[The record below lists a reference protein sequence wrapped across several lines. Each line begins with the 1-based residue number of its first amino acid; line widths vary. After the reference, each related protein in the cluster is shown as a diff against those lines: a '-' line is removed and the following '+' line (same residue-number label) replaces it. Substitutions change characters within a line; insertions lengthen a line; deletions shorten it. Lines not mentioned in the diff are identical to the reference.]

1 MTAPNSL
8 GPEKHG
14 QESVKETGGNNS
26 NVSKSDP
33 VLTDQTQS
41 ESHVKTNPRAVVGI
55 GASAGGLE
63 ALELLF
69 DHIPV
74 DTGMAYV
81 VIQHL
86 SPDFKS
92 MMNELLSRHTRL
104 LIHRVS
110 DGMVVEPNSVYLI
123 PPKKEMIISDGRL
136 LLTDKD
142 PEQGLSLPI
151 DTFFKSLAL
160 ERKQDAIAVVLSGTG
175 SDGSRGIL
183 DISRAGGLVIA
194 QDEHSCRFDGMPRA
208 AAETGVVDLVLRPEQ
223 IGTIIAEH
231 GGDATDPIEAAKAN
245 GLNGI
250 FEMLRSEYGI
260 DFSWYKSSTVD
271 RRVERRV
278 QILQLNSLEEYV
290 ERIRTDRLEL
300 NNLYKDL
307 LIGVTKFFRDPK
319 AFERIAKEVIPNI
332 FKTLPDGHEAR
343 FWVAG
348 CATGEEAYSLAIL
361 IDEQMTRMKK
371 RCDVKIFATD
381 AHRVSLDFASTG
393 LYPEASLSEVSK
405 ERIERYFKR
414 QGANYKVSPELRK
427 MIVFSAHN
435 LLRDAPITRMNLITC
450 RNLLIYFQ
458 PVAQKKVLSLF
469 HFALASSGTLFLGPS
484 EGLLDL
490 ADEFEPI
497 DRSWKIYRK
506 RRDVRLTNDFRIS
519 PPTDYNLRSSSRA
532 SRRSPVKS
540 GKDFISKAYES
551 LATEFMPPS
560 FLVDEQHELLYTFPG
575 AISFLMPRGGAPS
588 TAILDMV
595 DDDLRVVLAG
605 ALQRCARQNH
615 SVKFSKLSLQLA
627 NEQISADLSVKPLTV
642 DSKTRLFIVSIIPN
656 DTPANALGGAMELDV
671 DESVRERIE
680 LLESELGHTRENLQA
695 AIEEL
700 ETSNEELQSTNEE
713 LVASNEELQSTNEE
727 LHSVNEELY
736 TVNGE
741 YQRKIEELVEV
752 NDDFD
757 NLFRSTEVASIFLDR
772 ELCIRKFTPQATE
785 TFQITSHDL
794 GRRIDGFNHK
804 INDDQLYTDVRNVA
818 SGNIEKVER
827 DVCDSNGVWYL
838 LRILPYESIESSGG
852 VVVTLVDIRTLKQ
865 AQDELTIAKDA
876 IQAAINGVLLT
887 DLDWQVRTAN
897 PSFLEMFEFESYED
911 IKAQRVEDLFSSE
924 CVDRLKEICREFS
937 HDKKPSKHEYTLR
950 RRDGTA
956 FQVEVAG
963 TIFNDGYGNPRGRQ
977 LSFVDITRRR
987 SAEESRESYAA
998 ELEMANETLR
1008 TAEAQSRTAVEKRD
1022 QFLAIL
1028 SHELRNPLS
1037 GIQNAVR
1044 VLNHPEAN
1052 DSKVQRAKKAIAN
1065 QTEHMGRL
1073 MNDLLD
1079 VSRVTQGKI
1088 NFDLRIIDV
1097 RELVEDAHDA
1107 VQSSLLTKNQLFK
1120 VENSDKPL
1128 FVEADRDR
1136 LLQVLNNLL
1145 TNASRYTPTGGHI
1158 TLHVERE
1165 GIECIISVIDD
1176 GQGIDPELK
1185 ESIFEMFVQSDAT
1198 LDRADGG
1205 MGVGLTIVR
1214 SLVEKMDGTIS
1225 VDSDGI
1231 GEGSK
1236 FIVRLPLSFK
1246 SLRSQQKRPTE
1257 ISKDP
1262 KASEKTVL
1270 IVEDNVEA
1278 LEMLKYLLELDG
1290 YNVLTATDG
1299 KTGLD
1304 TIVSKQPDIALVDI
1318 GLPVLDGFQ
1327 VASKTRETLGDNLK
1341 TKLIALTGYG
1351 QNDDHKKI
1359 MSSGFVEHLVK
1370 PVDGKQLNKALKI

>member
-1 MTAPNSL
+1 
-8 GPEKHG
+8 
-14 QESVKETGGNNS
+14 
-26 NVSKSDP
+26 
-33 VLTDQTQS
+33 
-41 ESHVKTNPRAVVGI
+41 
-55 GASAGGLE
+55 
-63 ALELLF
+63 
-69 DHIPV
+69 
-74 DTGMAYV
+74 
-81 VIQHL
+81 
-86 SPDFKS
+86 
-92 MMNELLSRHTRL
+92 
-104 LIHRVS
+104 
-110 DGMVVEPNSVYLI
+110 
-123 PPKKEMIISDGRL
+123 
-136 LLTDKD
+136 
-142 PEQGLSLPI
+142 
-151 DTFFKSLAL
+151 
-160 ERKQDAIAVVLSGTG
+160 
-175 SDGSRGIL
+175 
-183 DISRAGGLVIA
+183 IA
-194 QDEHSCRFDGMPRA
+194 QDEESCRFDGMPRA

-223 IGTIIAEH
+223 IGKIIAEH
-231 GGDATDPIEAAKAN
+231 GGTPVDSAQVANAN

-278 QILQLNSLEEYV
+278 QILQLNNLDEYV
-290 ERIRTDRLEL
+290 DQIRNDRVEL

-332 FKTLPDGHEAR
+332 FKNLPDDQEAR

-348 CATGEEAYSLAIL
+348 CATGEEAYSLAIM
-361 IDEQMTRMKK
+361 IDEHMTRMKK
-371 RCDVKIFATD
+371 RHEVKIFATD
-381 AHRVSLDFASTG
+381 AHRVSLDFASAG
-393 LYPEASLSEVSK
+393 LYPEDSLAEVSK
-405 ERIERYFKR
+405 ARIERYFKKH
-414 QGANYKVSPELRK
+414 GGSYKVSPELRK
-427 MIVFSAHN
+427 MIVFSSHN
-435 LLRDAPITRMNLITC
+435 LLRDAPITRMNLVTC

-469 HFALASSGTLFLGPS
+469 HFALASNGTLFLGPS

-490 ADEFEPI
+490 ADEFDPI

-506 RRDVRLTNDFRIS
+506 RRDVRLMNDFRIS
-519 PPTDYNLRSSSRA
+519 PPADFGLRVNSRPPVRRNSSSI
-532 SRRSPVKS
+532 
-540 GKDFISKAYES
+540 GKDFVSKAYES

-560 FLVDEQHELLYTFPG
+560 FLVDEHYELLYTFPG
-575 AISFLMPRGGAPS
+575 AINFLMQKGGAPS

-605 ALQRCARQNH
+605 ALQRCSRQDEA
-615 SVKFSKLSLQLA
+615 VKFSKLSLHKA
-627 NEQISADLSVKPLTV
+627 NDKIVADLSVKPLAV

-656 DTPANALGGAMELDV
+656 DNPADTLSNALELDV
-671 DESVRERIE
+671 DESVQERMG
-680 LLESELGHTRENLQA
+680 LLESELRHTRENLQA

-785 TFQITSHDL
+785 TFQITLHDL

-804 INDDQLYTDVRNVA
+804 INDDQLYNDVRDVA
-818 SGNIEKVER
+818 SGKVRKVER

-838 LRILPYESIESSGG
+838 LRILPYESIESAGG
-852 VVVTLVDIRTLKQ
+852 VVLTLVDIRTLKQ
-865 AQDELTIAKDA
+865 TQDELTIAKDA

-887 DLDWQVRTAN
+887 DLDWEVQTAN
-897 PSFLEMFEFESYED
+897 PSFLEMFEFQGYDD
-911 IKAQRVEDLFSSE
+911 IKGQRIVDLFSSK
-924 CVDRLKEICREFS
+924 CVDRLKEICKEFS
-937 HDKKPSKHEYTLR
+937 ADEKPAKHEYMLR
-950 RRDGTA
+950 RKGGTT

-963 TIFNDGYGNPRGRQ
+963 TIFNDEFGEPRGRQ

-998 ELEMANETLR
+998 QLEMANQTLR
-1008 TAEAQSRTAVEKRD
+1008 AAEVESRTAVEKRD

-1028 SHELRNPLS
+1028 SHELRNPLG

-1044 VLNHPEAN
+1044 VLNHPEA
-1052 DSKVQRAKKAIAN
+1052 DDAKVERAKKAIAN
-1065 QTEHMGRL
+1065 QSLHMGRL

-1088 NFDLRIIDV
+1088 NFDVQVIDV
-1097 RELVEDAHDA
+1097 REVAEDAQDA
-1107 VQSSLLTKNQLFK
+1107 VQSSLLAKKQVFE
-1120 VENSDKPL
+1120 VVNSEKPL
-1128 FVEADRDR
+1128 FIEADRDR
-1136 LLQVLNNLL
+1136 LLQILNNLL

-1158 TLHVERE
+1158 SLTLERD
-1165 GIECIISVIDD
+1165 GIECVITVVDD
-1176 GQGIDPELK
+1176 GQGIDPDLK
-1185 ESIFEMFVQSDAT
+1185 NTIFEMFVQSDAT

-1205 MGVGLTIVR
+1205 MGVGLTLVR
-1214 SLVEKMDGTIS
+1214 SLVEKMGGTIS
-1225 VDSDGI
+1225 VDSDGV
-1231 GEGSK
+1231 GKGSK
-1236 FIVRLPLSFK
+1236 FVVRLPLSFK
-1246 SLRSQQKRPTE
+1246 NARSEQELHSATL
-1257 ISKDP
+1257 KDEN
-1262 KASEKTVL
+1262 ASEKTIL
-1270 IVEDNVEA
+1270 IVEDNVES

-1290 YNVLTATDG
+1290 YKVLTATDG

-1318 GLPVLDGFQ
+1318 GLPELDGFQ
-1327 VASKTRETLGDNLK
+1327 VAMKTREQLGNQLN

-1359 MSSGFVEHLVK
+1359 MDSGFVEHLVK
-1370 PVDGKQLNKALKI
+1370 PVDGKQLNRALKT